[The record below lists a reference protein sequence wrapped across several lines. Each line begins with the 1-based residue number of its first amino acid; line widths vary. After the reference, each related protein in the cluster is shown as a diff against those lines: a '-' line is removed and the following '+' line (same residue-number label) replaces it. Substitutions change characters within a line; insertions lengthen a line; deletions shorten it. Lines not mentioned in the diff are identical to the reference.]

1 MTALFLDRDGV
12 INRRIVDDYVRSW
25 EDFVFL
31 PDIFEVLPAVH
42 AAGLPAVVVTNQR
55 GIARGLM
62 SEQELADIHERM
74 QRELMER
81 TGHRFDAIYHCPHD
95 RGEGCDCRKP
105 LPGMLLQAA
114 RDNPID
120 LAASWMIGDT
130 ESDVEAGIA
139 AGCSTV
145 LIAPPDTPTRASLL
159 APTLSAA
166 WAAVAARLPV
176 RS

>member
-1 MTALFLDRDGV
+1 MTALFLDRDGI
-12 INRRIVDDYVRSW
+12 INRRIVDDYVRRW
-25 EDFVFL
+25 EDFIFL

-42 AAGLPAVVVTNQR
+42 DAGLLAVVVTNQR

-62 SEQELADIHERM
+62 SERELTDIHERM
-74 QRELMER
+74 QGELMER

-95 RGEGCDCRKP
+95 REAGCDCRKP
-105 LPGMLLQAA
+105 RPGMLLQAA
-114 RDNPID
+114 RDNSID

-130 ESDVEAGIA
+130 ESDIEAGIA
-139 AGCSTV
+139 AGCSTALV
-145 LIAPPDTPTRASLL
+145 APPGTSTRASLL

-166 WAAVAARLPV
+166 WAAAASRLPV